1 MPDRFRRPC
10 AWRRDPDAE
19 RVRFAATRLQR
30 HHDAEHH
37 FLTLAVEAADD
48 AASRLWEL
56 CADDAYRD
64 ATAIAEE
71 HELAEW

>member
-1 MPDRFRRPC
+1 MPDPFRRPC
-10 AWRRDPDAE
+10 AWRRDPDSE
-19 RVRFAATRLQR
+19 RVRFAAARLER
-30 HHDAEHH
+30 HH
-37 FLTLAVEAADD
+37 D